1 MQIAA
6 ILSKKVYF
14 FILLNESLNMEI
26 QLYISSETKKIGYS
40 LLSELNIQN
49 GSGLSH
55 YLNVNSCYN
64 NHQAFLVW
72 LEYLNKNNNFQ
83 LTESEIK
90 NKLGR
95 CIPESMINF

>member
-1 MQIAA
+1 
-6 ILSKKVYF
+6 
-14 FILLNESLNMEI
+14 MEI

-49 GSGLSH
+49 GSDLSH
-55 YLNVNSCYN
+55 YLNVNPCYN

-72 LEYLNKNNNFQ
+72 LDHLNKNSNFQ

-90 NKLGR
+90 KQLRG
-95 CIPESMINF
+95 CIPESMLNI